1 MIRARHLLSIAIAA
15 VGLAAAGAVPASAA
29 SGSGGLKRVVWM
41 NGFRAPGTP
50 TRLDKV
56 GVLKIGLARAHNVL
70 VFEPGTTAGSAYI
83 VPLAQWL
90 VHTLP
95 GWQVWSV
102 ERRQNLFEDQS
113 VLTRAKEGKASAT
126 AVFDYYLK
134 WILDSSIKHHVRIP
148 TDARVQFAKD
158 WGLKVAVQ
166 DLRIVIRA
174 AQRQGGKVVLSGH
187 SLGGGLVTAYATW
200 DFGGQPGARGLA
212 GLVFDDGA
220 SFGSAAS
227 AAKASSDLAKLRAT
241 TSPWGG
247 ITVPLSGRGDVQLLG
262 MLSTTGALA
271 AVQQPNAPSIGQAFV
286 RTLLAS
292 LLAPV
297 ERLTNLALFAY
308 DTNVSTSKLGKAV
321 FAVLAHEGRGVSAHS
336 VGGVHGW
343 DATGA
348 LTPPRRWAT
357 MLGGPGVAGA
367 DGVEWYFPARLTLD
381 TTDAINNGIPASA
394 QQVLDVHTTMGTR
407 LPRKLLMYAFGAA
420 GGQAIL
426 QATRQLAKQSHIPAS
441 NLSLISRQGIYAHN
455 DPAGAYPNNAFFTG
469 LVRFLRRIDT
479 RR

>member
-1 MIRARHLLSIAIAA
+1 MIRGRHLLSIAIAA
-15 VGLAAAGAVPASAA
+15 VTLAAGGEVPASAA
-29 SGSGGLKRVVWM
+29 SPGGGLMRVGWM

-50 TRLDKV
+50 TRFDKV
-56 GVLKIGLARAHNVL
+56 GVLKIGPARAHNVL

-102 ERRQNLFEDQS
+102 ERRQNLLEDQS
-113 VLTRAKEGKASAT
+113 VLTRAKEGKANAT

-148 TDARVQFAKD
+148 SDASVQYAKD
-158 WGLKVAVQ
+158 WGLNVAVQ

-174 AQRQGGKVVLSGH
+174 AERMGGKVVLSGH

-200 DFGGQPGARGLA
+200 AFGGQPGAHGLA

-220 SFGSAAS
+220 SFQGAVSTT
-227 AAKASSDLAKLRAT
+227 KATSDLAKLRAT

-247 ITVPLSGRGDVQLLG
+247 ITVPLAGRGDVQLLG
-262 MLSTTGALA
+262 LISTSGALA
-271 AVQQPNAPSIGQAFV
+271 AVQQPNVPSIGQAFV
-286 RTLLAS
+286 RTLLGS

-297 ERLTNLALFAY
+297 VRLTNLALFAY
-308 DTNVSTSKLGKAV
+308 DTNVSTSKLGQAI
-321 FAVLAHEGRGVSAHS
+321 FAVLAHEGRGVSAHA

-343 DATGA
+343 DASGA
-348 LTPPRRWAT
+348 VTPPRRWAM
-357 MLGGPGVAGA
+357 MLGGPEVAGA

-381 TTDAINNGIPASA
+381 TFDAINNGMPSPA
-394 QQVLDVHTTMGTR
+394 QKVLDVNTTMGAR

-420 GGQAIL
+420 GGQSIL
-426 QATRQLAKQSHIPAS
+426 QATRQLATQSHIPAR

-455 DPAGAYPNNAFFTG
+455 DPAGAYPRNVFFTG
-469 LVRFLRRIDT
+469 LVRFLRRIEAQ
-479 RR
+479 R